1 MARDDEDVAPETGG
15 DREFDTRGALDVLD
29 PGVLHVARE
38 ALTRVGEALGTPTT
52 EHLTDEDDLLAP
64 LDRATVSRHLRRGW
78 DDVAAAVRALAETG
92 DQEKRS
98 TPLIDV
104 LSIVRT
110 AEDLVGSSS
119 ALRGSAVSR
128 VRERIHSLDTAG
140 SLDRMVDRAPVIAA
154 GLGFDRVLLSR
165 VVDSTWIPERLY
177 FKGNAEWAG
186 QVLEAMSKNPLSLN
200 TSVLET
206 QMVRQAVPL
215 RVVDPASRP
224 LMNRVMVRLSRTP
237 GYIAAP
243 ITEAG
248 RVVGFLHADCYYQ
261 GRVPSQSDV
270 ETLWMFTQAMGPVL
284 ARQGLTERLAELR
297 REIDA
302 PVPVLGLGRPRVS
315 VKEREATARAAHPR
329 STEPSRH
336 GPSPR
341 TLVTR
346 REVEVL
352 RLMSEGA
359 SNEQIAR
366 RLVISVGTVKSHVK
380 RILRKLDVTNRAE
393 AASLWLRS
401 EYGQMPAD
409 PSDSTNEA

>member
-1 MARDDEDVAPETGG
+1 VTA
-15 DREFDTRGALDVLD
+15 AL
-29 PGVLHVARE
+29 
-38 ALTRVGEALGTPTT
+38 
-52 EHLTDEDDLLAP
+52 
-64 LDRATVSRHLRRGW
+64 
-78 DDVAAAVRALAETG
+78 RALAETE

-98 TPLIDV
+98 TPFIDV

-110 AEDLVGSSS
+110 AEDLVCSSS
-119 ALRGSAVSR
+119 ALRGSIVSR

-140 SLDRMVDRAPVIAA
+140 SLDRMVDRVPVIAA

-177 FKGNAEWAG
+177 FKGNAEWAEE
-186 QVLEAMSKNPLSLN
+186 VLEAMSKNPLSLN
-200 TSVLET
+200 SSVLET

-215 RVVDPASRP
+215 RVVDPASRT
-224 LMNRVMVRLSRTP
+224 LMNRLMVRLSQTP

-270 ETLWMFTQAMGPVL
+270 EALWMFTQAMGPVL

-302 PVPVLGLGRPRVS
+302 PVPVLGLGWARVS
-315 VKEREATARAAHPR
+315 VKEQDRTAGPARPRA
-329 STEPSRH
+329 TEPSRQ
-336 GPSPR
+336 GTPPQK
-341 TLVTR
+341 LVTR

-401 EYGQMPAD
+401 EYGQMPTA
-409 PSDSTNEA
+409 PTDSTSEA